1 MRIEKLILEN
11 FRLITDL
18 NINPSAINIMVG
30 KNNSGKSSLVEA
42 IYFAFGD
49 LDGVRLFQE
58 HPSMLMN
65 VFKAGSTKIEIQSDI
80 GNHSIAIEKP
90 DIAEILPELKDQLDL
105 VLNKFSSSEEL
116 FSHYY
121 TGRIDQEIISDVFS
135 KIKSDGNLPMILDAV
150 TSTNVFIGLG
160 ESLVNRSIKL
170 THNSSTKLFMPPYN
184 FFHEKNVIGLL
195 TDAIADIT
203 NLNNKKNSD
212 KVRLTIHHYLS
223 DFFKISMS
231 RRDSPVDEDAKDE
244 KYFLDKSAFRRLE
257 QNTRTNINS
266 NDNEDATETE
276 SLRIEEIIK
285 RNKLLTDL
293 ERFSF
298 RSIVFRNGDE
308 THEIPFD
315 LMGDGFFALVNLL
328 RGLIADPV
336 PSIVVIEE
344 PERDLHPG
352 YIEQFTKYLVQ
363 ISKTLGIQFFIIS
376 HSEDF
381 INELFRLGELDTDI
395 SEFIKEE
402 LSVIRISST
411 KNLTLSSIKKYEE
424 ASFEV
429 NDLELDLRGI

>member
-1 MRIEKLILEN
+1 MRIKQLILEN
-11 FRLITDL
+11 FRSITDM

-42 IYFAFGD
+42 ISFAFGD
-49 LDGVRLFQE
+49 LDGVRLFRDR
-58 HPSMLMN
+58 PSMLMN
-65 VFKAGSTKIEIQSDI
+65 DFKAGSTKIEIRSDI
-80 GNHSIAIEKP
+80 ENHSIAIKKP
-90 DIAEILPELKDQLDL
+90 DIAEILLELKDQLDL

-121 TGRIDQEIISDVFS
+121 TGRIDQEIISYVFS
-135 KIKSDGNLPMILDAV
+135 KIKADGNLPMILDAV
-150 TSTNVFIGLG
+150 AGTNAFTALG
-160 ESLVNRSIKL
+160 ESLTNRSIKL

-184 FFHEKNVIGLL
+184 FFHEKNFIGLL

-231 RRDSPVDEDAKDE
+231 RRDSPVDEDTKEE
-244 KYFLDKSAFRRLE
+244 KYFLDKSAFRRLDH
-257 QNTRTNINS
+257 NTRTNVNS

-315 LMGDGFFALVNLL
+315 LMGDGFIALVNLL

-363 ISKTLGIQFFIIS
+363 ISKTLGIQFFITT

-381 INELFRLGELDTDI
+381 INELFRLGKLDTDI

-402 LSVIRISST
+402 LSIIRVSRT

-424 ASFEV
+424 ASLEV

>member
-121 TGRIDQEIISDVFS
+121 TGRIDQEIISYFFS

-150 TSTNVFIGLG
+150 AGTNAFIGLG

-170 THNSSTKLFMPPYN
+170 THNSSTKLFIPPYN

>member
-18 NINPSAINIMVG
+18 NINPSAINLIVG

-58 HPSMLMN
+58 RPSMLMN

-90 DIAEILPELKDQLDL
+90 DIAEILLELKDQLDL

-184 FFHEKNVIGLL
+184 FFHEKNFIGLL
-195 TDAIADIT
+195 TDAIAEIT

-231 RRDSPVDEDAKDE
+231 RRDSPVDEDVKEE
-244 KYFLDKSAFRRLE
+244 KYFLDKSAFRRLD

>member
-1 MRIEKLILEN
+1 MRIKKLILEN
-11 FRLITDL
+11 FRSITDL

-121 TGRIDQEIISDVFS
+121 TGRIDQEIISYFFS

-150 TSTNVFIGLG
+150 AGTNAFIGLG

>member
-1 MRIEKLILEN
+1 MRIKQLILEN
-11 FRLITDL
+11 FRSITDM

-42 IYFAFGD
+42 ISFAFGD
-49 LDGVRLFQE
+49 LDGVRLFRE
-58 HPSMLMN
+58 RPSMLMN
-65 VFKAGSTKIEIQSDI
+65 VFKAKSTKIEIQSDI
-80 GNHSIAIEKP
+80 ENHSIAIEKP
-90 DIAEILPELKDQLDL
+90 DIAEILLELKDQLDL

-184 FFHEKNVIGLL
+184 FFHEKNFIGLL

-203 NLNNKKNSD
+203 NLNNKETSE

-223 DFFKISMS
+223 DLIKISMS
-231 RRDSPVDEDAKDE
+231 RRDSSVDEDVKEE
-244 KYFLDKSAFRRLE
+244 KYFLDKSAFRRLD

-266 NDNEDATETE
+266 NDNEDATETQ

-285 RNKLLTDL
+285 KNKLLTNL

-363 ISKTLGIQFFIIS
+363 ISKTLGIQFFITT

-411 KNLTLSSIKKYEE
+411 NTLS
-424 ASFEV
+424 ACV
-429 NDLELDLRGI
+429 DN

>member
-18 NINPSAINIMVG
+18 NINPSAINLIVG

-90 DIAEILPELKDQLDL
+90 DIAEILLELKDQLDL

-184 FFHEKNVIGLL
+184 FFHEKNFIGLL

-231 RRDSPVDEDAKDE
+231 RRDSPVDEDVKEE
-244 KYFLDKSAFRRLE
+244 KYFLDKSAFRRLD

-363 ISKTLGIQFFIIS
+363 ISKTLGIQFFITT

>member
-1 MRIEKLILEN
+1 MRIKQLILEN
-11 FRLITDL
+11 FRSITDM

-42 IYFAFGD
+42 ISFAFGD
-49 LDGVRLFQE
+49 LDGVRLFRE
-58 HPSMLMN
+58 RPSMLMN
-65 VFKAGSTKIEIQSDI
+65 VFKAKSTKIEIQSDI

-170 THNSSTKLFMPPYN
+170 THNSSTKLFIPPYN

>member
-121 TGRIDQEIISDVFS
+121 TGRIDQEIISYFFS

-150 TSTNVFIGLG
+150 AGTNAFIGLG

-170 THNSSTKLFMPPYN
+170 THNSSTKLFIPPYN

-363 ISKTLGIQFFIIS
+363 ISKTLGIQFFITT

>member
-170 THNSSTKLFMPPYN
+170 THNSSTKLFIPPYN

>member
-170 THNSSTKLFMPPYN
+170 THNSSTKLFIPPYN

-223 DFFKISMS
+223 DLIKISMS
-231 RRDSPVDEDAKDE
+231 RRDSSVDEDVKEE
-244 KYFLDKSAFRRLE
+244 KYFLDKSAFRRLD

>member
-65 VFKAGSTKIEIQSDI
+65 VFKAKSTKIEIQSDI

-90 DIAEILPELKDQLDL
+90 DIAEILLELKDQLDL

-184 FFHEKNVIGLL
+184 FFHEKNFIGLL

-244 KYFLDKSAFRRLE
+244 KYFLDKSAFRRLD

>member
-170 THNSSTKLFMPPYN
+170 THNSSTKLFIPPYN

-231 RRDSPVDEDAKDE
+231 RRDSPVDEDVKEE

>member
-150 TSTNVFIGLG
+150 TSTNAFIGLG

-170 THNSSTKLFMPPYN
+170 THNSSTKLFIPPYN
-184 FFHEKNVIGLL
+184 FFHEKNFIGLL

-231 RRDSPVDEDAKDE
+231 RRNSSVDEDVKEE
-244 KYFLDKSAFRRLE
+244 KYFLDKSAFRRLD

>member
-42 IYFAFGD
+42 ISFAFGD
-49 LDGVRLFQE
+49 LDGVRLFRE
-58 HPSMLMN
+58 RPSMLMN

-170 THNSSTKLFMPPYN
+170 THNSSTKLFIPPYN

>member
-170 THNSSTKLFMPPYN
+170 THNSSTKLFIPPYN

-231 RRDSPVDEDAKDE
+231 RRDSSVDEDVKEE
-244 KYFLDKSAFRRLE
+244 KYFLDKSAFRRLD

>member
-65 VFKAGSTKIEIQSDI
+65 VFKAKSTKIEIQSDI

-90 DIAEILPELKDQLDL
+90 DIAEILLELKDQLDL

-184 FFHEKNVIGLL
+184 FFHEKNFIGLL

-231 RRDSPVDEDAKDE
+231 RRDSPVDEDVKEE
-244 KYFLDKSAFRRLE
+244 KYFLDKSAFRRLD

-363 ISKTLGIQFFIIS
+363 ISKTLGIQFFITT

>member
-184 FFHEKNVIGLL
+184 FFHEKNFIGLL

-315 LMGDGFFALVNLL
+315 LMGDGFIALVNLL

>member
-1 MRIEKLILEN
+1 MRIKKLILEN
-11 FRLITDL
+11 FRSITDM
-18 NINPSAINIMVG
+18 NINPSAINLIVG

-121 TGRIDQEIISDVFS
+121 TGRIDQEIISYVFS
-135 KIKSDGNLPMILDAV
+135 KIKSDGNLPMILDTVAG
-150 TSTNVFIGLG
+150 TNAFIVLG

-231 RRDSPVDEDAKDE
+231 RRDSPVDEDVKEE
-244 KYFLDKSAFRRLE
+244 KYFLDKSAFRRLD

>member
-65 VFKAGSTKIEIQSDI
+65 VFKAKSTKIEIQSDI

-184 FFHEKNVIGLL
+184 FFHEKNFIGLL
-195 TDAIADIT
+195 IDAIADIT

>member
-1 MRIEKLILEN
+1 MRIKKLILEN
-11 FRLITDL
+11 FRSITDL
-18 NINPSAINIMVG
+18 NINPSAINIIVG

-170 THNSSTKLFMPPYN
+170 THNSSTKLFIPPYN

>member
-1 MRIEKLILEN
+1 
-11 FRLITDL
+11 
-18 NINPSAINIMVG
+18 
-30 KNNSGKSSLVEA
+30 
-42 IYFAFGD
+42 
-49 LDGVRLFQE
+49 
-58 HPSMLMN
+58 
-65 VFKAGSTKIEIQSDI
+65 
-80 GNHSIAIEKP
+80 
-90 DIAEILPELKDQLDL
+90 
-105 VLNKFSSSEEL
+105 
-116 FSHYY
+116 
-121 TGRIDQEIISDVFS
+121 
-135 KIKSDGNLPMILDAV
+135 
-150 TSTNVFIGLG
+150 
-160 ESLVNRSIKL
+160 
-170 THNSSTKLFMPPYN
+170 
-184 FFHEKNVIGLL
+184 
-195 TDAIADIT
+195 
-203 NLNNKKNSD
+203 
-212 KVRLTIHHYLS
+212 
-223 DFFKISMS
+223 MS

-381 INELFRLGELDTDI
+381 
-395 SEFIKEE
+395 
-402 LSVIRISST
+402 
-411 KNLTLSSIKKYEE
+411 
-424 ASFEV
+424 SFCCILIV
-429 NDLELDLRGI
+429 V

>member
-1 MRIEKLILEN
+1 M
-11 FRLITDL
+11 
-18 NINPSAINIMVG
+18 
-30 KNNSGKSSLVEA
+30 
-42 IYFAFGD
+42 
-49 LDGVRLFQE
+49 
-58 HPSMLMN
+58 
-65 VFKAGSTKIEIQSDI
+65 
-80 GNHSIAIEKP
+80 
-90 DIAEILPELKDQLDL
+90 

-184 FFHEKNVIGLL
+184 FFHEKNFIGLL

-203 NLNNKKNSD
+203 NLNNKETSE

-223 DFFKISMS
+223 DLIKISMS
-231 RRDSPVDEDAKDE
+231 RRDSSVDEDVKEE
-244 KYFLDKSAFRRLE
+244 KYFLDKSAFRRLD

>member
-121 TGRIDQEIISDVFS
+121 TGRIDQEIISYFFS

-150 TSTNVFIGLG
+150 AGTNAFIGLG

>member
-1 MRIEKLILEN
+1 MRIKKLILEN
-11 FRLITDL
+11 FRSITDL

-170 THNSSTKLFMPPYN
+170 THNSSTKLFIPPYN

>member
-18 NINPSAINIMVG
+18 NINPSAINLIVG

-121 TGRIDQEIISDVFS
+121 TGRIDQEIISYFFS

-150 TSTNVFIGLG
+150 AGTNAFIGLG

-170 THNSSTKLFMPPYN
+170 THNSSTKLFIPPYN

>member
-1 MRIEKLILEN
+1 MRIKQLILEN
-11 FRLITDL
+11 FRSITDM